1 MKSTITGKGQITIP
15 IKIRRKLN
23 LKPGQILEFDENASY
38 LKATK
43 VFDAQEMYKVIGC
56 CRKRNRRGAKQWL
69 DETRSAVDPPPEG
82 DENRD

>member
-1 MKSTITGKGQITIP
+1 MKSTITSKGQITIP

-23 LKPGQILEFDENASY
+23 LKPGQALEFDEKASY

-43 VFDAQEMYKVIGC
+43 VFDAGEMYKVIGC
-56 CRKRNRRGAKQWL
+56 CRKANRRTAKQWL
-69 DETRSAVDPPPEG
+69 DETRGTAEFLAEK